1 MSKKICC
8 DCGKAVKKDEIALA
22 KKLIDEDTEEFYCL
36 PCMAEYFGCD
46 EEDLKIKIRE
56 FKESRY
62 RKSFCTKRIWTCRSA
77 RRRRYS
83 GCQNRFTGAVSN
95 QRYNKCP
102 TCRRTSDKRC
112 RGMCRLRKCGKDFF

>member
-8 DCGKAVKKDEIALA
+8 DCVKAVKKDERALA

-56 FKESRY
+56 FKEQG
-62 RKSFCTKRIWTCRSA
+62 CTL
-77 RRRRYS
+77 
-83 GCQNRFTGAVSN
+83 F
-95 QRYNKCP
+95 
-102 TCRRTSDKRC
+102 
-112 RGMCRLRKCGKDFF
+112 L